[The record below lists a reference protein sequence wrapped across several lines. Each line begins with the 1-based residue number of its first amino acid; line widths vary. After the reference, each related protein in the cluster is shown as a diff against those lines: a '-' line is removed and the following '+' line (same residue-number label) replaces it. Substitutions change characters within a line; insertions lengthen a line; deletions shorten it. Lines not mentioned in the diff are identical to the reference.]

1 MSKHYI
7 NVSRAD
13 VQKVKKHVYSLPIY
27 QQGRYRSLLNALS
40 NNFYGSCKSLT
51 DKELSQ
57 YNAIVGE
64 KKFKFNAR

>member
-1 MSKHYI
+1 MSKNYI
-7 NVSRAD
+7 NVSKAD
-13 VQKVKKHVYSLPIY
+13 KEKVYKYVGHLPFY
-27 QQGRYRSLLNALS
+27 QQGRYRSLINALS

-57 YNAIVGE
+57 YYAIVGE